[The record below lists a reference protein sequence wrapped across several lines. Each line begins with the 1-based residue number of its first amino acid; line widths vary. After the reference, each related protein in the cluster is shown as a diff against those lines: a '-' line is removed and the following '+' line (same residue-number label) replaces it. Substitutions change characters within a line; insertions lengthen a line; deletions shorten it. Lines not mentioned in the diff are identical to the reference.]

1 MTLND
6 FMELCEKNHLQ
17 AEEYSKNWYIANIKS
32 KYIKATW
39 IICYCTTDEKTVLPK
54 DISTDGNTI
63 TYNGKVYTSTIKVY
77 VQNVITPNTPEV
89 SEKEEVVPPEDQPVT
104 PTE

>member
-6 FMELCEKNHLQ
+6 FMELCEKNHIQ

-32 KYIKATW
+32 KFINATW

-63 TYNGKVYTSTIKVY
+63 TYNG
-77 VQNVITPNTPEV
+77 NVLYNETDFKCKLEIVRELVRLCKQKEV
-89 SEKEEVVPPEDQPVT
+89 ENKLENLKSDF
-104 PTE
+104 